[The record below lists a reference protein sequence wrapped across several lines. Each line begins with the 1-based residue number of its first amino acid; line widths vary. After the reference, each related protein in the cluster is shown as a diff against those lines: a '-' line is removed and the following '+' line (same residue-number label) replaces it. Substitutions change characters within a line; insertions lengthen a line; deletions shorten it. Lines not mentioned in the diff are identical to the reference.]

1 MEVIIGKWM
10 KEQQET
16 LKKEEEERKNLIV
29 QKSVK
34 KQPCALVLG
43 INASCLWITNSSWNH
58 MERPFFT
65 GLLVCE
71 MHETQSHMKTSYF
84 MFHLLEM
91 VFSMYSHS
99 LLPHFH
105 QIHLKTPLLNRP
117 FLNILPKNPCLSPS
131 KPYLE

>member
-43 INASCLWITNSSWNH
+43 INASCL
-58 MERPFFT
+58 
-65 GLLVCE
+65 
-71 MHETQSHMKTSYF
+71 
-84 MFHLLEM
+84 
-91 VFSMYSHS
+91 
-99 LLPHFH
+99 
-105 QIHLKTPLLNRP
+105 
-117 FLNILPKNPCLSPS
+117 
-131 KPYLE
+131 

>member
-65 GLLVCE
+65 GCHCVDSNKCLSAHTSEFV
-71 MHETQSHMKTSYF
+71 STSYSWSD
-84 MFHLLEM
+84 LLI
-91 VFSMYSHS
+91 HS
-99 LLPHFH
+99 ILSGSLHRSLGALAELLWSRLQTFCA
-105 QIHLKTPLLNRP
+105 LRKSYVSFLLIN
-117 FLNILPKNPCLSPS
+117 L
-131 KPYLE
+131 